1 MAGSGIRYWNLAA
14 ILGRQ
19 QRVTL
24 AIPNEAEMKPP
35 PGVDI
40 VTYGPGDWVER
51 GHRQAELVTQHDIIL
66 CQIPP
71 YAFTPEEVLAER
83 HMVID
88 LYAPWFLEKLE
99 YARVDPERGIPNR
112 QDDMQILQR
121 VMALGDFYIC
131 ASERQRD
138 FWLGALTMAGRL
150 DPQRQSADPELRS
163 LIDVVPFGLPTGRP
177 IPHGPGPR
185 QAFPQIGARD
195 PLVLWNG
202 GIWNWLDPFT
212 AIQATHLLV
221 EKGIPCRL
229 VFMGIKN
236 PGAEIAEMESAERA
250 MNLARELGLLDSH
263 VFFNDWVPYE
273 DRQNWLMQATLTLS
287 LHQPTIEARFA
298 FRTRVLDNLWC
309 RVPLI
314 ATEGD
319 VLADMVADEGLGAT
333 VPPGNPVA
341 VAAAIERVSAT
352 ERQHELRQR
361 LATVAQRYTWEQ
373 VAEPLAAY
381 CADPWKH
388 RAGREQSDYV
398 QRIERL
404 YAETAE
410 YARHLEATLAERER
424 EARKLAAERGWRDR
438 LRAWRLRA

>member
-14 ILGRQ
+14 VLGGQ

-24 AIPNEAEMKPP
+24 ATPNEASLQPP

-40 VTYGPGDWVER
+40 VTYGPGDWVAR
-51 GHRQAELVTQHDIIL
+51 GHRLAELVARHDITV

-83 HMVID
+83 HIVID
-88 LYAPWFLEKLE
+88 LYAPWILEKLE

-112 QDDMQILQR
+112 EADLEIMRQ

-131 ASERQRD
+131 ASERQRG
-138 FWLGALTMAGRL
+138 FWLGALMMAGRL
-150 DPQRQSADPELRS
+150 DPARQSADPELRS
-163 LIDVVPFGLPTGRP
+163 LIDVVPFGLPAGRP
-177 IPHGPGPR
+177 IPNGPGPR
-185 QAFPQIGARD
+185 EIFEQIGPRD

-221 EKGIPCRL
+221 QRGVPCRL
-229 VFMGIKN
+229 VFMGVRN

-250 MNLARELGLLDSH
+250 IKLARELDLLDRH
-263 VFFNDWVPYE
+263 VFFNDWVPYDE
-273 DRQNWLMQATLTLS
+273 RQNWLLQATLTLS
-287 LHQPTIEARFA
+287 LHQPTIESRFA

-319 VLADMVADEGLGAT
+319 VLADMVATERLGET

-341 VAAAIERVSAT
+341 VAAAIERLSDLT
-352 ERQHELRQR
+352 RQHELRQR
-361 LATVAQRYTWEQ
+361 LATAAQRYTWEQ

-381 CADPWKH
+381 CAAPWKSRTGH
-388 RAGREQSDYV
+388 GHSDYV
-398 QRIERL
+398 QRLERL
-404 YAETAE
+404 YTETAE
-410 YARHLEATLAERER
+410 YARQLEAA
-424 EARKLAAERGWRDR
+424 LAAREQQTRVPAAEQGWLER